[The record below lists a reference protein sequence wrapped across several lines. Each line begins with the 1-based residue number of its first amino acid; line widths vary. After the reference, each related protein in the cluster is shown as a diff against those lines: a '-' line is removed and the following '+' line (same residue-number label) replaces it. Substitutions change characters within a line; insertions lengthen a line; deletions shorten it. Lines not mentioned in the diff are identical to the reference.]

1 MKQNLLLVFVLLGII
16 KHAYPA
22 SEHDVVEHDVVNAKG
37 EPVYFLIG

>member
-1 MKQNLLLVFVLLGII
+1 MKQVLLLVFVLLGIT

-22 SEHDVVEHDVVNAKG
+22 SEHDVVNEKG